1 MTKKNFQLIH
11 NLDGL
16 TEAQKV
22 QYLADFSEHLGLPPD
37 LGALDLI
44 WMDDD
49 NKSGLRKLVVYCR
62 KGTAD
67 LLRGIHGIE
76 IQSIEQLVVP
86 GCVTFKATGKNST
99 GRQEIAIGSH
109 DTEGL
114 KGGRLASAVMT
125 AQSRS
130 LRRLTLQFVG
140 GGLLDESEVSTQS
153 TNINRTE
160 SSLAQLAG
168 SPTVLPPP
176 QVLPAAAPGK
186 DITQPSFAELVEAC
200 ENPLIALADVC
211 TKSATPETVSKIP
224 QNDQIVSSAQILAPV
239 VQSTPESVSSVPQTT
254 PEIPKEV
261 ESSPVSAE
269 PPKKRRG
276 RGPGKKKNTVD
287 ISSPGQMT
295 MPPGHIDAEGIVRPV
310 DEPAKCIDC
319 GQPLKDHE
327 YLHGKGYTCKAS
339 VPPATAKEPEEGT
352 VGTGGLSIP
361 PLAEPAPIQTS
372 PFKEVATASAVPWQT
387 PVLPPASVQVNS
399 AVPTQVNP
407 VAPKIDQAAMTAY
420 NTRFRHYANEV
431 LPGGG
436 MMPSEGLGIVAKA
449 RKFAATFTGA
459 KDTTYMDTQQW
470 DDLFNFLDDYTAK
483 NGAAQLVAFIH
494 KTIGIQ

>member
-176 QVLPAAAPGK
+176 QVTPVAAPGK
-186 DITQPSFAELVEAC
+186 DITASTRIEETPAEKYLR
-200 ENPLIALADVC
+200 ENPTASDFRIPSQIA
-211 TKSATPETVSKIP
+211 TSETVSKIP
-224 QNDQIVSSAQILAPV
+224 QNDQIVSSAQIL
-239 VQSTPESVSSVPQTT
+239 
-254 PEIPKEV
+254 
-261 ESSPVSAE
+261 
-269 PPKKRRG
+269 
-276 RGPGKKKNTVD
+276 
-287 ISSPGQMT
+287 
-295 MPPGHIDAEGIVRPV
+295 
-310 DEPAKCIDC
+310 
-319 GQPLKDHE
+319 
-327 YLHGKGYTCKAS
+327 
-339 VPPATAKEPEEGT
+339 
-352 VGTGGLSIP
+352 
-361 PLAEPAPIQTS
+361 
-372 PFKEVATASAVPWQT
+372 
-387 PVLPPASVQVNS
+387 PPASELIPENVS
-399 AVPTQVNP
+399 
-407 VAPKIDQAAMTAY
+407 
-420 NTRFRHYANEV
+420 
-431 LPGGG
+431 G
-436 MMPSEGLGIVAKA
+436 
-449 RKFAATFTGA
+449 
-459 KDTTYMDTQQW
+459 
-470 DDLFNFLDDYTAK
+470 
-483 NGAAQLVAFIH
+483 
-494 KTIGIQ
+494 

>member
-37 LGALDLI
+37 LGALDLM

-67 LLRGIHGIE
+67 LLRGIHGIDV
-76 IQSIEQLVVP
+76 QSIEQLVVP
-86 GCVTFKATGKNST
+86 GCVTFKATGKNPT

-125 AQSRS
+125 AQTRS

-176 QVLPAAAPGK
+176 QVTPAATPGK
-186 DITQPSFAELVEAC
+186 DITMPTELAVG
-200 ENPLIALADVC
+200 LINTAFQRPV
-211 TKSATPETVSKIP
+211 
-224 QNDQIVSSAQILAPV
+224 IVS
-239 VQSTPESVSSVPQTT
+239 QS
-254 PEIPKEV
+254 EIK
-261 ESSPVSAE
+261 
-269 PPKKRRG
+269 
-276 RGPGKKKNTVD
+276 
-287 ISSPGQMT
+287 
-295 MPPGHIDAEGIVRPV
+295 
-310 DEPAKCIDC
+310 
-319 GQPLKDHE
+319 
-327 YLHGKGYTCKAS
+327 
-339 VPPATAKEPEEGT
+339 
-352 VGTGGLSIP
+352 TG
-361 PLAEPAPIQTS
+361 
-372 PFKEVATASAVPWQT
+372 
-387 PVLPPASVQVNS
+387 
-399 AVPTQVNP
+399 
-407 VAPKIDQAAMTAY
+407 
-420 NTRFRHYANEV
+420 
-431 LPGGG
+431 
-436 MMPSEGLGIVAKA
+436 
-449 RKFAATFTGA
+449 
-459 KDTTYMDTQQW
+459 
-470 DDLFNFLDDYTAK
+470 
-483 NGAAQLVAFIH
+483 
-494 KTIGIQ
+494 